1 MDTPKTLDSART
13 DLANI
18 GKSVVIKGELSGSED
33 LYLDGQVEGSIEM
46 AGNRLTIGPNGKVK
60 ANVTARSAVVQG
72 RLEGNV
78 RASDRVDLKQSAI
91 VLGDIATQRISIE
104 EGAYFKGGVDIQ
116 REASKTPPKPEI
128 SQARPDV
135 KADARP
141 SAAAATSTGSGP
153 SVTTSNAAS
162 LTREP
167 GKA

>member
-116 REASKTPPKPEI
+116 REAPKVGRNDPC
-128 SQARPDV
+128 PC
-135 KADARP
+135 
-141 SAAAATSTGSGP
+141 GSGKKYKKCCG
-153 SVTTSNAAS
+153 VEAA
-162 LTREP
+162 
-167 GKA
+167 

>member
-1 MDTPKTLDSART
+1 MDTPKTLDSARAE
-13 DLANI
+13 LANI

-60 ANVTARSAVVQG
+60 ANVNARSAVVQG

-78 RASDRVDLKQSAI
+78 HASDRVDLKQSAI

-116 REASKTPPKPEI
+116 REAAKASGKPE
-128 SQARPDV
+128 SSARAEA
-135 KADARP
+135 KAETRP
-141 SAAAATSTGSGP
+141 AASTGSASSGP
-153 SVTTSNAAS
+153 PATPAV
-162 LTREP
+162 TREP
-167 GKA
+167 GKV

>member
-91 VLGDIATQRISIE
+91 VLGDIATQR
-104 EGAYFKGGVDIQ
+104 
-116 REASKTPPKPEI
+116 
-128 SQARPDV
+128 
-135 KADARP
+135 
-141 SAAAATSTGSGP
+141 
-153 SVTTSNAAS
+153 
-162 LTREP
+162 
-167 GKA
+167 

>member
-72 RLEGNV
+72 RLGGQC
-78 RASDRVDLKQSAI
+78 ASQRSCRSKAI
-91 VLGDIATQRISIE
+91 SHCSRRHCHAADFHRRGRLLQGRS
-104 EGAYFKGGVDIQ
+104 
-116 REASKTPPKPEI
+116 RHP
-128 SQARPDV
+128 ARSVQD
-135 KADARP
+135 
-141 SAAAATSTGSGP
+141 ST
-153 SVTTSNAAS
+153 
-162 LTREP
+162 
-167 GKA
+167 

>member
-1 MDTPKTLDSART
+1 METAKSSDNTRSE
-13 DLANI
+13 LANI

-46 AGNRLTIGPNGKVK
+46 AGSRLTIGPNGKVK
-60 ANVTARSAVVQG
+60 ANVNARSAIVQG

-116 REASKTPPKPEI
+116 REAQKVPAQPRVEAKPE
-128 SQARPDV
+128 SKPAAGSAV
-135 KADARP
+135 ASSP
-141 SAAAATSTGSGP
+141 SPQGSV
-153 SVTTSNAAS
+153 SSAN
-162 LTREP
+162 REP
-167 GKA
+167 GKL